1 MNLNKRISSSRHCA
15 ITSHCL
21 VPGETKHFKYIF
33 LYLTIIN
40 ACNIPQFLECKM
52 QILFITV
59 CDTSGTWIRKQL
71 FYFISVITFQQI
83 SFTFQFGRENLDF
96 LSISSPLTVSQQWAL
111 LVHSPSTAISYTK
124 LHILTFI
131 TSEHVK
137 LLVFTPICSQRLCR
151 RQSRE
156 MLADCH
162 YLRLVPLS
170 SSVAAW
176 MRVAD
181 FCRLLSLLLTC
192 VLFTV
197 GLLLC
202 HWVCFAAEES
212 TLSSTWAGAGISNSL
227 RWELCKLHEWLCT
240 NKAWK
245 AWITLEP
252 TKIFKLKSHI

>member
-96 LSISSPLTVSQQWAL
+96 LSISSPLTVSQQRAL
-111 LVHSPSTAISYTK
+111 LVRSPSTAISYTK
-124 LHILTFI
+124 LHILTFT

-137 LLVFTPICSQRLCR
+137 SLVFAPICSQP
-151 RQSRE
+151 SEAGSAE
-156 MLADCH
+156 MFADCH
-162 YLRLVPLS
+162 CLSLVPLS
-170 SSVAAW
+170 SGIAAW
-176 MRVAD
+176 VRLAI
-181 FCRLLSLLLTC
+181 FCRCYEHVFYFQWGFCCVTERVSQLKGALCLLLQQGRAYQTRRD
-192 VLFTV
+192 
-197 GLLLC
+197 GS
-202 HWVCFAAEES
+202 FAS
-212 TLSSTWAGAGISNSL
+212 
-227 RWELCKLHEWLCT
+227 CT
-240 NKAWK
+240 NDCALIK
-245 AWITLEP
+245 LE
-252 TKIFKLKSHI
+252 KLELHWNPQKFSN

>member
-21 VPGETKHFKYIF
+21 VPGETKHFKNIF

-83 SFTFQFGRENLDF
+83 SFTFQFGWENLDF
-96 LSISSPLTVSQQWAL
+96 LSISSPLTVSQQRAL
-111 LVHSPSTAISYTK
+111 LVRSPSTAISYTK
-124 LHILTFI
+124 LHILTFT

-137 LLVFTPICSQRLCR
+137 SLVLTPICSQGLWG
-151 RQSRE
+151 RQSR
-156 MLADCH
+156 DVC
-162 YLRLVPLS
+162 
-170 SSVAAW
+170 W
-176 MRVAD
+176 
-181 FCRLLSLLLTC
+181 LSLPLFSASFKWHLCLGAPRHFLPPLPVT
-192 VLFTV
+192 VLFTA
-197 GLLLC
+197 GFSLC
-202 HWVCFAAEES
+202 LWVRFPALPSARAA
-212 TLSSTWAGAGISNSL
+212 GVSNSL
-227 RWELCKLHEWLCT
+227 RWELCKLHKRLCT

-252 TKIFKLKSHI
+252 TKIFKLKFHI

>member
-96 LSISSPLTVSQQWAL
+96 LSISSPLTVSQQRAL

-137 LLVFTPICSQRLCR
+137 LLVFTPICSQRLR
-151 RQSRE
+151 LRQSRE

-162 YLRLVPLS
+162 YLRLVPLA
-170 SSVAAW
+170 SSVAAG
-176 MRVAD
+176 MSVAG
-181 FCRLLSLLLTC
+181 FCHLLSLLLTC
-192 VLFTV
+192 VLFTA

-202 HWVCFAAEES
+202 HSVFCSWRERSVFCSSRGGHIKLAEMGALQAAQ
-212 TLSSTWAGAGISNSL
+212 TTV
-227 RWELCKLHEWLCT
+227 H
-240 NKAWK
+240 
-245 AWITLEP
+245 
-252 TKIFKLKSHI
+252 

>member
-96 LSISSPLTVSQQWAL
+96 LSISSPLTVSQQWAV

-131 TSEHVK
+131 TSEHTK
-137 LLVFTPICSQRLCR
+137 LLVFTPTCSQGLCHTQNR
-151 RQSRE
+151 DAR
-156 MLADCH
+156 
-162 YLRLVPLS
+162 
-170 SSVAAW
+170 W
-176 MRVAD
+176 
-181 FCRLLSLLLTC
+181 LSLPPFSTTFKQCHCLYECCWFLPPPVTVTNTC
-192 VLFTV
+192 FIYSRAFVMSPSVFHSWRECSVFCLSRGGHIKLIEMGALQAAQMTV
-197 GLLLC
+197 
-202 HWVCFAAEES
+202 H
-212 TLSSTWAGAGISNSL
+212 
-227 RWELCKLHEWLCT
+227 
-240 NKAWK
+240 
-245 AWITLEP
+245 
-252 TKIFKLKSHI
+252 

>member
-83 SFTFQFGRENLDF
+83 SFTFQFGRESLDF
-96 LSISSPLTVSQQWAL
+96 LSISSPLTVSQQRAL
-111 LVHSPSTAISYTK
+111 LVRSPSTAISYTK
-124 LHILTFI
+124 LHIVTFT

-137 LLVFTPICSQRLCR
+137 SLVFTPICSQCLRG
-151 RQSRE
+151 RQSKR
-156 MLADCH
+156 C
-162 YLRLVPLS
+162 
-170 SSVAAW
+170 
-176 MRVAD
+176 
-181 FCRLLSLLLTC
+181 LLT
-192 VLFTV
+192 VI
-197 GLLLC
+197 
-202 HWVCFAAEES
+202 A
-212 TLSSTWAGAGISNSL
+212 SL
-227 RWELCKLHEWLCT
+227 
-240 NKAWK
+240 
-245 AWITLEP
+245 
-252 TKIFKLKSHI
+252 

>member
-1 MNLNKRISSSRHCA
+1 MCNNFSLLGARRNKAFQVH
-15 ITSHCL
+15 
-21 VPGETKHFKYIF
+21 F

-96 LSISSPLTVSQQWAL
+96 LSISSPLTVSQQRAL
-111 LVHSPSTAISYTK
+111 LVLSPSTAISYTK

-131 TSEHVK
+131 TSEHAK
-137 LLVFTPICSQRLCR
+137 SLVSTRICSPCRCR
-151 RQSRE
+151 RPSRG

-162 YLRLVPLS
+162 YLCSVPLPNS
-170 SSVAAW
+170 IAAR
-176 MRVAD
+176 MRLAA
-181 FCRLLSLLLTC
+181 FGHLLSLLLAR
-192 VLFTV
+192 VLFMGGV
-197 GLLLC
+197 VVLWSRLRSQGERSAFC
-202 HWVCFAAEES
+202 R
-212 TLSSTWAGAGISNSL
+212 SSSGCLGWL
-227 RWELCKLHEWLCT
+227 RWELCKLHERLCT

-245 AWITLEP
+245 AWITL
-252 TKIFKLKSHI
+252 

>member
-96 LSISSPLTVSQQWAL
+96 LSISSPLTVSQQRAL
-111 LVHSPSTAISYTK
+111 LVRSPSTAISYTK

-137 LLVFTPICSQRLCR
+137 IAGIYSYLLP
-151 RQSRE
+151 
-156 MLADCH
+156 A
-162 YLRLVPLS
+162 PLS
-170 SSVAAW
+170 QAEPRDACW
-176 MRVAD
+176 
-181 FCRLLSLLLTC
+181 LSLP
-192 VLFTV
+192 LFSTTFKQRCCLDARCRFLPPPVTV
-197 GLLLC
+197 INM
-202 HWVCFAAEES
+202 CFIYSRAFVMSQSVFHSWREHSVFCSSRGRRIKLAEMGALQAAQ
-212 TLSSTWAGAGISNSL
+212 TTV
-227 RWELCKLHEWLCT
+227 H
-240 NKAWK
+240 
-245 AWITLEP
+245 
-252 TKIFKLKSHI
+252 

>member
-96 LSISSPLTVSQQWAL
+96 LSISSPLTVSQQRAL
-111 LVHSPSTAISYTK
+111 LVRSPSPAISYTK
-124 LHILTFI
+124 LHILTFT

-137 LLVFTPICSQRLCR
+137 SLVFTPICSQRLR
-151 RQSRE
+151 GRQSRDVCR
-156 MLADCH
+156 LSLPLPSASFKWHRCLGAPGRFLPPPVTAGSACFI
-162 YLRLVPLS
+162 YSGAPLVPPSACPGWRQL
-170 SSVAAW
+170 
-176 MRVAD
+176 
-181 FCRLLSLLLTC
+181 CLLL
-192 VLFTV
+192 LRQ
-197 GLLLC
+197 GRPYRARRDRS
-202 HWVCFAAEES
+202 FAQT
-212 TLSSTWAGAGISNSL
+212 TL
-227 RWELCKLHEWLCT
+227 R
-240 NKAWK
+240 
-245 AWITLEP
+245 
-252 TKIFKLKSHI
+252 

>member
-96 LSISSPLTVSQQWAL
+96 LSISSPLTVSQQRAL
-111 LVHSPSTAISYTK
+111 LVRSPSTAISYTK

-137 LLVFTPICSQRLCR
+137 LLVFTPICSQRLSER
-151 RQSRE
+151 RD
-156 MLADCH
+156 A
-162 YLRLVPLS
+162 
-170 SSVAAW
+170 
-176 MRVAD
+176 
-181 FCRLLSLLLTC
+181 CRLSLPLFSTTFKRRHCLDARCRFLPPPVTVISTCFIYSRAFVMSLSAFRSWRERALCLLLEQGRAYQTHRD
-192 VLFTV
+192 
-197 GLLLC
+197 GS
-202 HWVCFAAEES
+202 FAS
-212 TLSSTWAGAGISNSL
+212 
-227 RWELCKLHEWLCT
+227 CT
-240 NKAWK
+240 NDCALIK
-245 AWITLEP
+245 LE
-252 TKIFKLKSHI
+252 KLELHWNPQKFSN

>member
-96 LSISSPLTVSQQWAL
+96 LSISSPLTVSQQRAP

-124 LHILTFI
+124 LHILTFT

-137 LLVFTPICSQRLCR
+137 SLVFTPICSQRLR
-151 RQSRE
+151 GRQGRDHCLSP
-156 MLADCH
+156 
-162 YLRLVPLS
+162 VPLS
-170 SSVAAW
+170 SGIAAW
-176 MRVAD
+176 VRLACPCRERVLHWQRG
-181 FCRLLSLLLTC
+181 FGC
-192 VLFTV
+192 V
-197 GLLLC
+197 
-202 HWVCFAAEES
+202 AEPFPAGGS
-212 TLSSTWAGAGISNSL
+212 ALSSAPAEAGVSNWP
-227 RWELCKLHEWLCT
+227 RWEPCKLHKRLCT

-252 TKIFKLKSHI
+252 TKIFKLKFHI